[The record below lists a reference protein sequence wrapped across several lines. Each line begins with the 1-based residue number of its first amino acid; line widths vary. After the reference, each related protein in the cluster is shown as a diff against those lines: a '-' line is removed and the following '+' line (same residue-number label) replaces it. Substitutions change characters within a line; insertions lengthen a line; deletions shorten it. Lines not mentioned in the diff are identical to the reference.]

1 MSGCQSW
8 NHRTPCKPI
17 ESPALSALPSRIAAA
32 EWLAAGFLLTFS
44 SVFGQ
49 TFFIA
54 MFSDEIRRE
63 VGIGNG
69 AFGTS
74 YMVATLISSI
84 IIAYVGKVADRTR
97 LRAIAMWV
105 LLGLSATSLA
115 MAGLHGAWMLL
126 PVFLCLRL
134 FGQGLLGHI
143 ALTAMA
149 RWFDRS
155 RGKAISVAAMGNPV
169 SQAVFPVI
177 AISLIGAVGWRITWV
192 AGAGFLVF
200 VSMPLLFLLLRREPG
215 SVTPIEGH
223 ATTPVHAEPSSSLKQ
238 WTRSEVLRDPAFWLL
253 LPGVLAPPFV
263 GTGIFFQQAMIVE
276 VKGWSLAWFVGWF
289 GLHAATTIGA
299 SFATGWAVDR
309 FGSMRALPFFL
320 LPLTAAAGLLAMA
333 DNPLAVP
340 VFMLLS
346 GLSMGSSGTLLGSL
360 WAELYGTRHLGAIR
374 SLATSGGVFASA
386 LAPGLMGILLDL
398 GVGIGALLL
407 GLAVYSGVAALLM
420 WLATPGLI
428 RRAPFG
434 AAD

>member
-1 MSGCQSW
+1 M
-8 NHRTPCKPI
+8 
-17 ESPALSALPSRIAAA
+17 SALPSRIAAA

-54 MFSDEIRRE
+54 IFSDEIRRE

-97 LRAIAMWV
+97 LRAVAIWV
-105 LLGLSATSLA
+105 LLGLAVTSLA

-155 RGKAISVAAMGNPV
+155 RGKAISVAAMGNPL
-169 SQAVFPVI
+169 SQAVFPVA
-177 AISLIGAVGWRITWV
+177 AISLIAAVGWRMTWV
-192 AGAGFLVF
+192 AGAGFLVVISIPLVF
-200 VSMPLLFLLLRREPG
+200 VLLRREPG
-215 SVTPIEGH
+215 AAVTPV
-223 ATTPVHAEPSSSLKQ
+223 ATIGATADQSEPPQLRKQ

-276 VKGWSLAWFVGWF
+276 DKGWSLAWFVGWF
-289 GLHAATTIGA
+289 GLHAVTTIGA

-320 LPLTAAAGLLAMA
+320 LPLTAAAGLLTIA

-340 VFMLLS
+340 AFMLLS

-398 GVGIGALLL
+398 GIGIGAQLA
-407 GLAVYSGVAALLM
+407 GLAIYSGLAAFMM
-420 WLATPGLI
+420 WLAAPGLI
-428 RRAPFG
+428 RRAPFR
-434 AAD
+434 